1 MPNVPMNI
9 SKVLAEHSANTDIT
23 RNNDNLNPDAIS
35 KLNYEVMYKML
46 EGEVE
51 KLILE
56 NEGNPLIDD
65 FKNKIVNKFS
75 YLIQKLGS

>member
-1 MPNVPMNI
+1 MNI
-9 SKVLAEHSANTDIT
+9 SKVLAEQSANTDIT
-23 RNNDNLNPDAIS
+23 RNTNLNPDAIS

-56 NEGNPLIDD
+56 NQGNPLIDD
-65 FKNKIVNKFS
+65 FKQKIVNKFS

>member
-1 MPNVPMNI
+1 MNI
-9 SKVLAEHSANTDIT
+9 SKVLAEHSANTNIT
-23 RNNDNLNPDAIS
+23 PNTNLNPDAIS

-56 NEGNPLIDD
+56 NQGNPLIDD
-65 FKNKIVNKFS
+65 FKQKIVNKFS

>member
-9 SKVLAEHSANTDIT
+9 SKVLAEYSANTDIT
-23 RNNDNLNPDAIS
+23 RNTNLNPDAIS

-56 NEGNPLIDD
+56 NQGNPLIDD
-65 FKNKIVNKFS
+65 FKNKIVKKFS
-75 YLIQKLGS
+75 YLIEKLGS

>member
-1 MPNVPMNI
+1 MNI
-9 SKVLAEHSANTDIT
+9 SKVLAEHSANTNIT
-23 RNNDNLNPDAIS
+23 PYTNLNPDAIR

-56 NEGNPLIDD
+56 NQGNPLIDD
-65 FKNKIVNKFS
+65 FKSKIVNKFN
-75 YLIQKLGS
+75 YLIQKLSS

>member
-1 MPNVPMNI
+1 MNI
-9 SKVLAEHSANTDIT
+9 SKVLAEQSANTDIT
-23 RNNDNLNPDAIS
+23 KNHNLNPDAVS

-56 NEGNPLIDD
+56 NQGNPLIDD
-65 FKNKIVNKFS
+65 FKTRIVNKFS
-75 YLIQKLGS
+75 YLIQKLSS

>member
-9 SKVLAEHSANTDIT
+9 SKVLAEQSANTQLTENTKLDPT
-23 RNNDNLNPDAIS
+23 AIS

-56 NEGNPLIDD
+56 NNGNPLIDN
-65 FKNKIVNKFS
+65 FKQRIVRKFS
-75 YLIQKLGS
+75 YLIEKLSS

>member
-1 MPNVPMNI
+1 MNI
-9 SKVLAEHSANTDIT
+9 SKVLEEQYANTNIT
-23 RNNDNLNPDAIS
+23 PNTNLNPDAIR

-56 NEGNPLIDD
+56 NQGNPLIDD
-65 FKNKIVNKFS
+65 FKQKIVNKFN
-75 YLIQKLGS
+75 YLIQKLSS

>member
-1 MPNVPMNI
+1 MNI
-9 SKVLAEHSANTDIT
+9 SKVLAEQSANTQLTPNQKLD
-23 RNNDNLNPDAIS
+23 PDAVS

-56 NEGNPLIDD
+56 NTGNPLIDN
-65 FKNKIVNKFS
+65 FKKRIVQKFS
-75 YLIQKLGS
+75 YLLEKLSN

>member
-9 SKVLAEHSANTDIT
+9 SKVLAEHSANTNIKPNT
-23 RNNDNLNPDAIS
+23 NLNPDAIS

-56 NEGNPLIDD
+56 NQGNPLIDD
-65 FKNKIVNKFS
+65 FKTRIVNKFS
-75 YLIQKLGS
+75 YLIQKLSS

>member
-9 SKVLAEHSANTDIT
+9 SKVLAEQSANAQLTPNQKLD
-23 RNNDNLNPDAIS
+23 PDAIS
-35 KLNYEVMYKML
+35 KLNYEVLYKML

-56 NEGNPLIDD
+56 NTGNPLTDN
-65 FKNKIVNKFS
+65 FKKRIVQKFS
-75 YLIQKLGS
+75 YLLEKLSN

>member
-1 MPNVPMNI
+1 MNI
-9 SKVLAEHSANTDIT
+9 SKVLAEQSANAQLTENT
-23 RNNDNLNPDAIS
+23 KLEPDAIS

-56 NEGNPLIDD
+56 NNGNPLIDN
-65 FKNKIVNKFS
+65 FKQRIVRKFS
-75 YLIQKLGS
+75 YLIEKLSS

>member
-9 SKVLAEHSANTDIT
+9 SKVLAEQSANTQLT
-23 RNNDNLNPDAIS
+23 DNVKLEPDAIS

-56 NEGNPLIDD
+56 NEGNPLIDN
-65 FKNKIVNKFS
+65 FKQKIVKKFS
-75 YLIQKLGS
+75 YLIQKLSS